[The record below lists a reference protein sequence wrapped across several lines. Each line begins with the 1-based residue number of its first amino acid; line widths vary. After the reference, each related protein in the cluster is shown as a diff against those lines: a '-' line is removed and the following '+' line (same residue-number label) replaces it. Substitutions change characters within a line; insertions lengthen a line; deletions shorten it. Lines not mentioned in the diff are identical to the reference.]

1 MFVVRRC
8 GARLGFRL
16 IEYRAMRTPANQAF
30 IYKDG
35 ALIGPTL
42 YFVRRRRLLAAK
54 RLGTKLTSPRL
65 NKGVARIAKRHR
77 DAKGEGAGKGAFKG
91 RLSPSLRGIL
101 NFLAGYFERKI
112 DIVFVLSLDPPRR
125 KIRGIQLLIGVNY
138 ISSMFL
144 TGLNVIER
152 RRSRNE

>member
-112 DIVFVLSLDPPRR
+112 DIVFVLSLDRSSAEENSR
-125 KIRGIQLLIGVNY
+125 DSIVNRGELYFKHVFNRL
-138 ISSMFL
+138 
-144 TGLNVIER
+144 ER
-152 RRSRNE
+152 YREKAFQK